1 MSLFKLMFMSG
12 LVKIQSNCPT
22 WLNLTALEYH
32 YATQPLPT
40 PAAWHALNLVNPFLQ
55 RLSVAATFVIE
66 IGAAFLLLAPT
77 KDVRELG
84 CRIQIFLQILIAL
97 TGSYT
102 FFNLLTVAMCF
113 GVWEGE
119 SDFGL
124 TAPVKGEWG
133 KALKKA
139 QLFVSYC
146 FLAWLS
152 GELFSIGGMEPGIK
166 VNLETSSWFKRAG
179 IDLLWRAPEANK
191 FANEWIPLTCKAA
204 FYYCAITNFMAA
216 LVGSW
221 TILFTHK
228 VRKNSNTLAVYAF
241 RLFRSLTFITLCT
254 LTPFIAS
261 GLAYPLFT
269 LTDELHQQKFPLTA
283 FPNDITQINLPSI
296 EAAFFKIMYNKK
308 ASHGYGLFRS
318 MARSCEER
326 SEELSMRRFATGVG
340 ADEQYK
346 AVREDGDKWGWAG
359 KPPSIV
365 ARPEIV
371 LEGKFENKGKKEEW
385 RELNFKYKPGKLD
398 NPPAFAAPYQPRL
411 DWQMWFAALGS
422 YQHNPWLVSLIDK
435 LLHNVEDVVNLL
447 DETTESME
455 GVTEI
460 RAVMYDYD
468 FTRVQNE
475 WNKGIP
481 TSALMSEEIAHDWWA
496 RRNRREYIPA
506 LARDNESAKAFL
518 EQSGIGESCDEEAHA
533 EKSGGLEYWLYQV
546 HQNNGIWSIIIFAF
560 LGAAFEKL
568 DAMGLLE
575 WLKRRSRRANR
586 WNASASAKEEAE
598 IEAEAEAP
606 PSSNPTS
613 KSTNKSTNK
622 KKKIH

>member
-40 PAAWHALNLVNPFLQ
+40 PLSWHALNLINPFLQ
-55 RLSVAATFVIE
+55 RLSVAATLVIE

-84 CRIQIFLQILIAL
+84 CKIQIFLQILIAF

-119 SDFGL
+119 SDFGFKS
-124 TAPVKGEWG
+124 TVKGEWG
-133 KALKKA
+133 KALRKV
-139 QLFVSYC
+139 QLFLGYS
-146 FLAWLS
+146 FMAWLS
-152 GELFSIGGMEPGIK
+152 GELFSVGGMEPGVK
-166 VNLETSSWFKRAG
+166 VNLEETSWFKRAG
-179 IDLLWRAPEANK
+179 IDLLWGAMEANT
-191 FANEWIPLTCKAA
+191 FANEWIPLTCKFATG
-204 FYYCAITNFMAA
+204 YCALVSFRAA

-221 TILFTHK
+221 RIVFVEK
-228 VRKNSNTLAVYAF
+228 VSKKRNVIAVYGF
-241 RLFRSLTFITLCT
+241 RLFRALVLIAMCSV
-254 LTPFIAS
+254 TPFIVS
-261 GLAYPLFT
+261 GLGYPLFT
-269 LTDELHQQKFPLTA
+269 LTNELHQAKFPLKSLS
-283 FPNDITQINLPSI
+283 NDIEKIDVASI
-296 EAAFFKIMYNKK
+296 EAAVFKYMYNNK

-318 MARSCEER
+318 M
-326 SEELSMRRFATGVG
+326 TGVG
-340 ADEQYK
+340 ADEQFK

-371 LEGKFENKGKKEEW
+371 LEGKFKGKEDEW
-385 RELNFKYKPGKLD
+385 RELNFKYKPGALD
-398 NPPAFAAPYQPRL
+398 RAPVFAAPYQPRL

-422 YQHNPWLVSLIDK
+422 YQHNPWLVSLIDR
-435 LLHNVEDVVNLL
+435 LLHNREDVVGLL
-447 DETTESME
+447 DETVESME

-468 FTRVQNE
+468 FTRIHNE

-481 TSALMSEEIAHDWWA
+481 TSVLLSKEVANDWWA

-506 LARDNESAKAFL
+506 LARDNESVKTFL
-518 EQSGIGESCDEEAHA
+518 EQAGIGESCDEEAHA
-533 EKSGGLEYWLYQV
+533 EKKGGLEYWLYQV

-568 DAMGLLE
+568 DAMGLLD

-586 WNASASAKEEAE
+586 WNASASAKREGEAE
-598 IEAEAEAP
+598 EEEEAP
-606 PSSNPTS
+606 PSSS
-613 KSTNKSTNK
+613 NKGKGKGNGK
-622 KKKIH
+622 KKKKE